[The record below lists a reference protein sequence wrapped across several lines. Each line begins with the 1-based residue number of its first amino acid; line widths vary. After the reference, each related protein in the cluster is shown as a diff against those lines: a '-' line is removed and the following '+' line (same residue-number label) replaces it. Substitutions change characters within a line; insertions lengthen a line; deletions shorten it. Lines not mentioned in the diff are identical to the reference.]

1 MSSSDHPPS
10 HPRCDGPIDRKRTQR
25 LIEREAI
32 PFGLQSAFGESF
44 LGPYGVYLG
53 ASKPLVALLSTL
65 PLLFGAILQ
74 PLALKLMARFRNRPK
89 LVCLLTLAQS
99 FTWLPIIAIG
109 FGEMSPAMRG
119 LTLLGATIVF
129 YLTGMMAGPIWNS
142 LIGDLLEPQNR
153 IDALSRRNVY
163 TGSCML
169 FGFLVVSYLLR
180 VADDKH
186 MLLFG
191 FVVTFSLAALSRLVS
206 SIMLSRHPNP
216 TYESPD
222 VDSFSFWQF
231 LERSY
236 ESNFLKFVLFV
247 AVTNLAIHISA
258 PFITVY
264 FLRDLRLDYTD
275 YSLAIGSGFFFQLL
289 VMRRWGSILQEV
301 GSRRVLMISTVG
313 FAVTPFLWLVSADL
327 WWLCFVSGIRGA
339 LGAGYQL
346 SVSTFLFDAVTPA
359 KRARCAAY
367 QSIINNFSI
376 VVGALCGGW
385 IVSVVPRVE
394 GLGMND
400 LQSDSNIL
408 LLFLLSGIVNVVTLA
423 FLTSFREVR
432 EVQHRPTASIL
443 FHLTYLRNF
452 GEVLIRVS
460 GQERRGDEKAEE
472 RGFEER
478 TSGACPDSS

>member
-1 MSSSDHPPS
+1 MRSTDSSITQSS
-10 HPRCDGPIDRKRTQR
+10 EQAPIDRDRAQR

-53 ASKPLVALLSTL
+53 APKPLVALLSTV
-65 PLLFGAILQ
+65 PLLFGAVLQ
-74 PLALKLMARFRNRPK
+74 PLALKLMARFRNRPN

-109 FGEMSPAMRG
+109 YAGMSPEMSG
-119 LTLLGATIVF
+119 LALLGATVFF
-129 YLTGMMAGPIWNS
+129 YLTGMLSGPIWNS
-142 LIGDLLEPQNR
+142 LIGDLLEPR
-153 IDALSRRNVY
+153 HRVDALSRRNLY
-163 TGSCML
+163 AGSCML
-169 FGFLVVSYLLR
+169 FGFLVVGSLLR
-180 VADDKH
+180 VAADKDL
-186 MLLFG
+186 LLFG
-191 FVVTFSLAALSRLVS
+191 FVITFSLAALSRLVS

-216 TYESPD
+216 DFESPD

-264 FLRDLRLDYTD
+264 LLRDLRLDYTH
-275 YSLAIGSGFFFQLL
+275 YSIAIASGFFFQLL
-289 VMRRWGSILQEV
+289 VMRRWSSILQEV
-301 GSRRVLMISTVG
+301 GSRRVLMIATIG
-313 FAVTPFLWLVSADL
+313 FAVTPFLWLVSSNL

-376 VVGALCGGW
+376 VIGALCGGW

-394 GLGMND
+394 GLGLEG

-408 LLFLLSGIVNVVTLA
+408 LLFLLSGIVNVITLA

-443 FHLTYLRNF
+443 FHLAYLRGF
-452 GEVLIRVS
+452 GEVLVRVS
-460 GQERRGDEKAEE
+460 GQERRGN
-472 RGFEER
+472 
-478 TSGACPDSS
+478 DSSEGSPISGQVIE